1 MSKIERAL
9 RAQWRNL
16 SGRVDGAACAGDV
29 KKRRPESR
37 DGCRRGGRRRDGRS
51 IAARP
56 TRAVAVRIASAWRA
70 GSMIGCSAPGE
81 REDRCDDARTAPQLL
96 GNETA
101 THAPARAR
109 PNDSYWTTV
118 GRLTKRWE
126 SHAAADCI
134 GCID

>member
-1 MSKIERAL
+1 MGFAVDVERMGA
-9 RAQWRNL
+9 RQGGIG
-16 SGRVDGAACAGDV
+16 GRLGGAGLCAM
-29 KKRRPESR
+29 
-37 DGCRRGGRRRDGRS
+37 RRG
-51 IAARP
+51 
-56 TRAVAVRIASAWRA
+56 AVRIASAWRA

-81 REDRCDDARTAPQLL
+81 REDRCDDARTAPRLL

-101 THAPARAR
+101 THAPARAH

-126 SHAAADCI
+126 SRAAADCI

>member
-70 GSMIGCSAPGE
+70 GSMIGCSALGE
-81 REDRCDDARTAPQLL
+81 REDRCDDARTAPRLL

-101 THAPARAR
+101 THAPARA
-109 PNDSYWTTV
+109 P
-118 GRLTKRWE
+118 E
-126 SHAAADCI
+126 
-134 GCID
+134 